1 MSTNFPGAVD
11 TSATI
16 PVEGAAIPLST
27 NHVTTHQNIQD
38 AIEAIEAKV
47 GADSSAVTTSH
58 DYKLSEVTDKAA
70 GKTATQTL
78 TNKTLT
84 SPVIN
89 VGSDATGDMYYRNAG
104 VLTRIP
110 VGTDNQIMKLNGT
123 TPNWEA
129 ETTTVDASTT
139 VKGIVEAATSAE
151 VTAGTATGG
160 TGAVLAV
167 TPDALAA
174 STPVF
179 NGSGLTNIPKRLGT
193 TTTDFTLISSTT
205 ETNIFSQSISGGV
218 LSTSNYIRAI
228 FYVQSIKT
236 ASTASSCTFRVK
248 YGATT
253 LISDG
258 SFNGGGASGSIWSGR
273 FEVVLAGA
281 GTTSSQNAVLSYNWS
296 PGYLGNGNVVAAN
309 FSNTTQ
315 GTSAEDSTAAKTF
328 TVSAQMSANSLN
340 DSLVIALVTVE
351 SIS

>member
-1 MSTNFPGAVD
+1 MSTSFPTNLD

-151 VTAGTATGG
+151 VTAGTATGA

-167 TPDALAA
+167 TPDALAG
-174 STPVF
+174 STPAF
-179 NGSGLTNIPKRLGT
+179 NGGSITNISGKLNLVTTDVTYASSTAENNLLSYTVPANTLGT
-193 TTTDFTLISSTT
+193 GNIIRVTLHVPDLKVTTAQTWTLR
-205 ETNIFSQSISGGV
+205 F
-218 LSTSNYIRAI
+218 
-228 FYVQSIKT
+228 
-236 ASTASSCTFRVK
+236 K

-253 LISDG
+253 IATKA
-258 SFNGGGASGSIWSGR
+258 FTA
-273 FEVVLAGA
+273 AGA
-281 GTTSSQNAVLSYNWS
+281 TTLQGKIEFLLANTGTTNSQNGSYALTLAQVN
-296 PGYLGNGNVVAAN
+296 YVGNGNTVVNLIGESA
-309 FSNTTQ
+309 Q
-315 GTSAEDSTAAKTF
+315 GTAAIDSTASQTLAVTSQHNNSSVNDTI
-328 TVSAQMSANSLN
+328 TVSMI
-340 DSLVIALVTVE
+340 VVE
-351 SIS
+351 IIK